1 MKKIIAF
8 VLAIVLLCPA
18 ALADVQSQV
27 NAPEHVTDT
36 FQSNTGKTI
45 IQMDASVKIP
55 SVSAVPVYEVGV
67 KEISAESLV
76 AFADWL
82 IGNGNWRGDTA
93 YGSAEKEYDGG
104 ALTDITVETLTI
116 ESLDTNDRGWSID
129 QIEAY
134 RYRQNG
140 QLRGA
145 QIMNLSSRRNLDF
158 AYNYEAMHERVG
170 ADAVGCVYT
179 REEAIALAKEA
190 AAILAPELTEI
201 YCGVI
206 NQDGE
211 AINHNKTDEAYLVCF
226 TRNVGGIPVTWTMQE
241 CATLDEDKNGD
252 PIVYRMLF
260 PYESLRLVITNEGVT
275 GARYESPYD
284 VGSVLQEN
292 AQLLQ
297 FEQIM
302 KVARNILPLKYTW
315 LENTY
320 QVKIHI
326 DHIVFGYTR
335 TDFKDDMNRFMLVPV
350 WDFFGTYE
358 CLRNGQAEVCHSEDG
373 NSLLTIN
380 AMDGTIIDRNYGY

>member
-27 NAPEHVTDT
+27 NAPAHITDT

-45 IQMDASVKIP
+45 IQIDASVEAP
-55 SVSAVPVYEVGV
+55 SVSTVPVYEVGV
-67 KEISAESLV
+67 KEISARSLV

-82 IGNGNWRGDTA
+82 IGNGKWRGDTA
-93 YGSAEKEYDGG
+93 YGSAKKEYVGG

-158 AYNYEAMHERVG
+158 AYNYEAMYERVG
-170 ADAVGCVYT
+170 ADAVDCAYT

-211 AINHNKTDEAYLVCF
+211 AINYNNADEAYLVCF

-241 CATLDEDKNGD
+241 CAALDEDKNGD
-252 PIVYRMLF
+252 PIVYRMPF
-260 PYESLRLVITNEGVT
+260 PYETLRLVITNEGVT
-275 GARYESPYD
+275 GVRYESPYD

-302 KVARNILPLKYTW
+302 NVARSILPLKYTW

-320 QVKIHI
+320 QVIIHI
-326 DHIVFGYTR
+326 DRVVFGYTR
-335 TDFKDDMNRFMLVPV
+335 VDFKDDMKRFMLVPV
-350 WDFFGTYE
+350 WDFFGTSE
-358 CLRNGQAEVCHSEDG
+358 CLRNG
-373 NSLLTIN
+373 
-380 AMDGTIIDRNYGY
+380 DRKSVV